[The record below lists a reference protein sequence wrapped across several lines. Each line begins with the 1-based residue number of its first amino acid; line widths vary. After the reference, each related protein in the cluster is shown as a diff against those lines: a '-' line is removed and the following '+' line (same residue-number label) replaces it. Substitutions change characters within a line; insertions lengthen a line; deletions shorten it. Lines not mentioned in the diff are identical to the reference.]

1 MGQEIAIKPAQ
12 AVTAGNTETPF
23 SITSLKAM
31 VPDWLGEGLFE
42 DIAYSMPAQIPS
54 DGPRQLRD
62 VAKRFRDSLDERAVR
77 EVIGHRE
84 DEEGKAHPL
93 IADPLDNILAEL
105 RLRTTVRNESRQEAE
120 SRFKL
125 LRDDCRP
132 HCLEAIREGAKA
144 YAKSNRFFP
153 SGYGE
158 LLPYIGVAEGERQR
172 TMSKLLD
179 AAKRAEAELA
189 ERKRLADDPVDPAEV
204 AAFVKEM
211 ESAAGMRDESAKRK
225 DYSNLRKPSAEEL
238 AKVAAEFNSG
248 RPA

>member
-1 MGQEIAIKPAQ
+1 
-12 AVTAGNTETPF
+12 
-23 SITSLKAM
+23 M

-42 DIAYSMPAQIPS
+42 DIAYALPAQIPT

-62 VAKRFRDSLDERAVR
+62 VAQRFRDSLDERAVR
-77 EVIGHRE
+77 EVVGQRE
-84 DEEGKAHPL
+84 GDDGRKHPL

-105 RLRTTVRNESRQEAE
+105 RLRTTVRNETRQEAE

-132 HCLEAIREGAKA
+132 HCLEAIREGALA
-144 YAKSNRFFP
+144 YAKANRFFP
-153 SGYGE
+153 AGYGE
-158 LLPYIGVAEGERQR
+158 LLPFIRAAEGDRQR

-211 ESAAGMRDESAKRK
+211 ESAAGMRTEDTKRK

-238 AKVAAEFNSG
+238 AKVAADFNAG